1 MRFLI
6 DRCAGTFIAEWLRTQ
21 GHDVV
26 ESRERGPD
34 PGDRVLLEWAAQES
48 RILITIDTDF
58 GQLVFL
64 ERQSHCGLIRLPD
77 VSSSERVVMGSER
90 LGSGLQFCNSR
101 PDWFRGSSRRL
112 QLQNCRPD
120 PDLHDPDLHTE

>member
-6 DRCAGTFIAEWLRTQ
+6 DRYAGTFIAEWLRTH

-58 GQLVFL
+58 GQLVFS
-64 ERQSHCGLIRLPD
+64 EGQSHSGLVRLPD
-77 VSSSERVVMGSER
+77 VSSIERVAIIKDLIARFQKELEAHAIITER
-90 LGSGLQFCNSR
+90 R
-101 PDWFRGSSRRL
+101 
-112 QLQNCRPD
+112 
-120 PDLHDPDLHTE
+120 